1 MKSNKGREFTFG
13 DSVLVHKVK
22 HTYIFV
28 PNLSKRATDT
38 GTYEMITIETRWYPR
53 EIQILVSTYVLGQDL
68 PKFIFSCVCVGGG
81 GYSGQVKTEKSQSV
95 KICLNFNWQGGGVI
109 LGKSKLKSLFW
120 ASQN

>member
-38 GTYEMITIETRWYPR
+38 GTYKIITIETRWYPR

-68 PKFIFSCVCVGGG
+68 PKFIFSCVCWGR
-81 GYSGQVKTEKSQSV
+81 GYSGQVKTEKSQSA
-95 KICLNFNWQGGGVI
+95 KICLNFNWGEGV
-109 LGKSKLKSLFW
+109 FW
-120 ASQN
+120 ESQN